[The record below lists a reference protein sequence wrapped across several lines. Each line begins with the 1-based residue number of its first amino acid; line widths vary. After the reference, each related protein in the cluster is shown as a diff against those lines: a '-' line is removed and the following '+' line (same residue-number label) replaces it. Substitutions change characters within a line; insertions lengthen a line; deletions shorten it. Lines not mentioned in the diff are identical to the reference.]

1 MARRRVRGIVAV
13 VGGVVATL
21 VAGLLTATPAS
32 AAAGPVITSISVS
45 TNAVKAPG
53 EVVLSYTA
61 TTTAPV
67 DEALAGYKDPAGRL
81 YSVNL
86 SKGTSGS
93 GTRKVPDG
101 VQNGTWTLQY
111 VFLTYSPNDFTYAC
125 NPSYASTNA
134 KCTETRDLS
143 PYDVVVSG
151 STEDFEAPVL
161 TSIWVSPTKVEP
173 GTPVTMRFAAHDLH
187 PVVKATFTWVHGAQ
201 DEHFSL
207 TSTDPAELAAG
218 AFTRTVPHLQSNGG
232 YVLSSVVLEDPNGFA
247 SRYAADGTIGYTA
260 PAGIFFPQPTRP
272 RGTHSIPFSASG
284 LTVANSYYD
293 GPGPVLAR
301 LAVTS
306 SAVSGGTATAT
317 YSTTLTSSTLRSI
330 SALYL
335 LDGDPGVATSLWS
348 EDGRAAGSV
357 TRGLPQ
363 RVGTY
368 RLQRVVL
375 LDAAMRR
382 TEYTRDGRVLDE
394 RGKTIGEHALDLA
407 AEHIV
412 AKPSKLDV
420 SGRSRPQ
427 SIELG
432 VSTMPDEAQDL
443 TSYRVVVNPGGRVVT
458 VPVTGEYSKVVV
470 PSLRNGT
477 TYTLAV
483 TPQSKIGPGPT
494 TTVSLTPMIS
504 GNVWGAGDVNIDRR
518 DDLFARLPAGQ
529 VRLYRGAGFPKFK
542 AATTVTDLPSSRN
555 FPSGR
560 IYGYT
565 AFLTINQ
572 DGGLE
577 GNMVDRDGKSL
588 GSTISGTGW
597 GSMRSIDGTADFSG
611 DGLPD
616 IVAVTSTG
624 AMRLYKGNGQGRF
637 AAGTQIGTGW
647 GSMVRV
653 FVPGDVTG
661 DRKADVMA
669 VDATGVLWIYRGNG
683 RGGFLGR
690 VKVGPGWGG
699 MGALFSARDANGDSR
714 GDLGAIT
721 MNGELRFYKGRGNGT
736 FTGATVAGTGWGSFL

>member
-1 MARRRVRGIVAV
+1 MVAV

-21 VAGLLTATPAS
+21 VSGLLTATPAS

-151 STEDFEAPVL
+151 STEDFDAPVL
-161 TSIWVSPTKVEP
+161 RSVSVTPT
-173 GTPVTMRFAAHDLH
+173 TAAPSAPLTVSFRADDVLG
-187 PVVKATFTWVHGAQ
+187 VADVKATWKHRTRADWVTTQ
-201 DEHFSL
+201 FSGRNGL
-207 TSTDPAELAAG
+207 ADGEYTQNLPATIYNGEYD
-218 AFTRTVPHLQSNGG
+218 LQSL
-232 YVLSSVVLEDPNGFA
+232 VLKDPNGFRSTYA
-247 SRYAADGTIGYTA
+247 SDGSVTYQA
-260 PAGIFFPQPTRP
+260 SPGIFFPQPVRP
-272 RGTHSIPFSASG
+272 PGTHTIDFSAATFHLTGSTVDGDAPVITSLALQRPSPSAKDPTG
-284 LTVANSYYD
+284 L
-293 GPGPVLAR
+293 R
-301 LAVTS
+301 F
-306 SAVSGGTATAT
+306 TATDRQGGVSFMNSTWAVEPGGGSTGPLAAFDLALNDVLPLPGTPGATYRLSTIRIKDRQGNLAT
-317 YSTTLTSSTLRSI
+317 YSR
-330 SALYL
+330 
-335 LDGDPGVATSLWS
+335 DG
-348 EDGRAAGSV
+348 
-357 TRGLPQ
+357 
-363 RVGTY
+363 
-368 RLQRVVL
+368 VVL
-375 LDAAMRR
+375 LA
-382 TEYTRDGRVLDE
+382 DG
-394 RGKTIGEHALDLA
+394 TTTTHALNF
-407 AEHIV
+407 
-412 AKPSKLDV
+412 PSLDFTLRPSAPRV
-420 SGRSRPQ
+420 QARSRPQ
-427 SIELG
+427 SAKLSVTSFGSGAG
-432 VSTMPDEAQDL
+432 VTG
-443 TSYRVVVNPGGRVVT
+443 YRVVVSPGGKVLNLSA
-458 VPVTGEYSKVVV
+458 PDATGLAEAQV
-470 PSLRNGT
+470 NGLT
-477 TYTLAV
+477 NGIPYTIAV
-483 TPQSKIGPGPT
+483 TPQSNVGPGPT
-494 TTVSLTPMIS
+494 TTVSVTPMIS

-572 DGGLE
+572 NGGLE

-597 GSMRSIDGTADFSG
+597 GSMRSIDGSADFSG

-661 DRKADVMA
+661 DRRADVMA

-683 RGGFLGR
+683 KGALTSR
-690 VKVGPGWGG
+690 VKVGSGWGG
-699 MGALFSARDANGDSR
+699 LGALFSARDANGDSR